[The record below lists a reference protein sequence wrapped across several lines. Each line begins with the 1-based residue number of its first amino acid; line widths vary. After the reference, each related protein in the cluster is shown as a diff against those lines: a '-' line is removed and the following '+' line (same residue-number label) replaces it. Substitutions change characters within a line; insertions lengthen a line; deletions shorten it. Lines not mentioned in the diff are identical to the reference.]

1 MTDSAKKRLVL
12 GVTGGVAAYKAAEL
26 TRLLVKNDIEVQ
38 VIMTEAARHFVA
50 PATFQALS
58 GKPVLTDLWDGQLAG
73 GMAHIDVTRN
83 ADAVLIAPASADFIA
98 KLAHGAADDLLSAVC
113 LARACPLVVAPA
125 MNREMWDNPATQRN
139 ITQLMRDEIT
149 IFGPASGIQA
159 CGETGMGRMVEPEA
173 LLEDIESLWHPKL
186 LKGQR
191 VLITAGPTFEAID
204 AVRSITNRS
213 SGKMGYA
220 VARAAIEAG
229 ATVTLVSGPT
239 CLTPPTMA
247 KTIAVTSAQQMLEAV
262 NKEIAETDIFISV
275 AAVAD
280 YYVLNPSEQKIKKDA
295 HILTLELA
303 PNPDIV
309 ANVMSLPNPP
319 FCVGFAAESEN
330 LYEFA
335 EMKRHR
341 KNLPLLAANLVQDA
355 IGQDDNELILFDDE
369 GSHPLPRASKIV
381 LARQLIKHVAKLY
394 HYSAS
399 KNGILK

>member
-1 MTDSAKKRLVL
+1 MNDIVKKRLIL

-26 TRLLVKNDIEVQ
+26 TRLLVKNGVEVR
-38 VIMTEAARHFVA
+38 VVMTEAARHFVA

-58 GKPVLTDLWDGQLAG
+58 GQPVLTDLWDGPAAN
-73 GMAHIDVTRN
+73 GMAHIELTRH
-83 ADAVLIAPASADFIA
+83 ADAVLIAPASADFLA
-98 KLAHGAADDLLSAVC
+98 KLVHGAADDLLSTLC
-113 LARACPLVVAPA
+113 LARACPLLVAPA

-139 ITQLMRDEIT
+139 VAQLKRDGVVI
-149 IFGPASGIQA
+149 IGPDSGAQA
-159 CGETGMGRMVEPEA
+159 CGETGPGRMVEPA
-173 LLEDIESLWHPKL
+173 TLAEDVESYWHPKL
-186 LKGQR
+186 LAGKR

-204 AVRSITNRS
+204 AVRGITNLS

-229 ATVTLVSGPT
+229 AEVTLVSGPT
-239 CLTPPTMA
+239 CLTPPTAA
-247 KTIAVTSAQQMLEAV
+247 KTLSVTSAQQMLEAV
-262 NKEIAETDIFISV
+262 NKEIAGTDIFISV

-309 ANVMSLPNPP
+309 ANVMNLPNPP

-335 EMKRHR
+335 EMKRKR
-341 KNLPLLAANLVQDA
+341 KRLPLLAANLVQDA
-355 IGQDDNELILFDDE
+355 LGSEDNELTLFDDD
-369 GSHPLPRASKIV
+369 GAHPLPRAPKIV
-381 LARQLIKHVAKLY
+381 LARQLIARTAKLY
-394 HYSAS
+394 HKEKGS
-399 KNGILK
+399 K

>member
-26 TRLLVKNDIEVQ
+26 TRLLVKNGIEVQ

-58 GKPVLTDLWDGQLAG
+58 GKPVLTDLWDGQAAG

-83 ADAVLIAPASADFIA
+83 ADAVLIAPASADFIS

-113 LARACPLVVAPA
+113 LARACPLLVAPA

-139 ITQLMRDEIT
+139 IAQLRRDDIT
-149 IFGPASGIQA
+149 LLGPASGLQA
-159 CGETGMGRMVEPEA
+159 CGETGMGRMVEPET
-173 LLEDIESLWHPKL
+173 LLEDIESFWHPKL
-186 LKGQR
+186 LQGRR
-191 VLITAGPTFEAID
+191 VLVTAGPTYEAID
-204 AVRSITNRS
+204 AVRAITNLS

-220 VARAAIEAG
+220 VARAATEAG
-229 ATVTLVSGPT
+229 AEVTLVSGPT
-239 CLTPPTMA
+239 CLTPPTAA
-247 KTIAVTSAQQMLEAV
+247 KTVAVTSARQMLEAV
-262 NKEIAETDIFISV
+262 NRGIAATDIFISV

-280 YYVLNPSEQKIKKDA
+280 YSVLNPNAQKIKKDA

-303 PNPDIV
+303 PNPDIL
-309 ANVMSLPNPP
+309 ANVMNLPSPP

-335 EMKRHR
+335 EMKRRR

-355 IGQDDNELILFDDE
+355 IGKEDNELILFDDE
-369 GSHPLPRASKIV
+369 GAHPLPRAPKIV
-381 LARQLIKHVAKLY
+381 LARQLIAHVAKLY
-394 HYSAS
+394 H
-399 KNGILK
+399 KGKDQ

>member
-26 TRLLVKNDIEVQ
+26 TRLLAKNGIEVQ

-58 GKPVLTDLWDGQLAG
+58 GKPVLSDLWDGQAAG
-73 GMAHIDVTRN
+73 GMAHIDVTRG

-113 LARACPLVVAPA
+113 LARACPLLVAPA
-125 MNREMWDNPATQRN
+125 MNREMWDNPATHRN
-139 ITQLMRDEIT
+139 IIQLKRDDIT
-149 IFGPASGIQA
+149 ILGPASGPQA
-159 CGETGMGRMVEPEA
+159 CGETGMGRMVEPET
-173 LLEDIESLWHPKL
+173 LLEDIESFWHPKL

-191 VLITAGPTFEAID
+191 VLVTAGPTYEAID
-204 AVRSITNRS
+204 AVRAITNLS

-229 ATVTLVSGPT
+229 AEVTLVSGPT
-239 CLTPPTMA
+239 CLTPPTAA

-303 PNPDIV
+303 PNP
-309 ANVMSLPNPP
+309 
-319 FCVGFAAESEN
+319 
-330 LYEFA
+330 
-335 EMKRHR
+335 
-341 KNLPLLAANLVQDA
+341 
-355 IGQDDNELILFDDE
+355 
-369 GSHPLPRASKIV
+369 
-381 LARQLIKHVAKLY
+381 
-394 HYSAS
+394 
-399 KNGILK
+399 